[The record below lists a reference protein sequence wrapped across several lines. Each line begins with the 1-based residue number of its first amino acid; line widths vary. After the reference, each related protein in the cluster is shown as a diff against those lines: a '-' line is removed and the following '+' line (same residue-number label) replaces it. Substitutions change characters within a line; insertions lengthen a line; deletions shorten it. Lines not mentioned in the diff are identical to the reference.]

1 MPRFP
6 RFLLLFLT
14 FSLLLASCIPQ
25 TADRRPQADGGQPT
39 VSSPA
44 PTLTPSPA
52 PTFTPTPEPTPT
64 PIPLSPEFLSQF
76 EGTAY
81 TFQEGEILFSPS
93 AGGTSEGQ
101 TPAPSVIARV
111 ENGKFAFTVGG
122 KEVAVDP
129 ARVEILGKEWF
140 LNGEEEQVIGVKDES
155 GSWWQYEFDRQSGAW
170 VEKSLPEVSTDVM
183 HPTRL
188 EWNDMIGGRWAV
200 AVRQAIK
207 EGKIPTFDPSQLKN
221 VRFDLQD
228 DEWFEEYGM
237 RKAIPNLWAP
247 DYLDLRRPGSFP
259 IIYSAYGVMKVEGGK
274 IGILTEQI
282 AIDKNGDFVLFNL
295 YDSPEFIQYV
305 VTYGRR
311 NFDNAKTYFT
321 PIVELKE
328 ERCKNF
334 VIPKHMKQFCGKWVA
349 PFVSNIIKEM
359 VKRWVKNDE
368 GLGSKLIERLLMWA
382 GPISY

>member
-1 MPRFP
+1 MSRFP
-6 RFLLLFLT
+6 RFLILFLT
-14 FSLLLASCIPQ
+14 LSLLLASCGPQ
-25 TADRRPQADGGQPT
+25 TADRRPQADGGQTSTPSPT
-39 VSSPA
+39 FTLAPTSA
-44 PTLTPSPA
+44 PTLTP
-52 PTFTPTPEPTPT
+52 TPTPEPTPT

-101 TPAPSVIARV
+101 TPFPSVIARV

-140 LNGEEEQVIGVKDES
+140 LNGEEEQVIAVKDES

-188 EWNDMIGGRWAV
+188 EWNDIIGGRWAA

-207 EGKIPTFDPSQLKN
+207 EGKIPTFDPSQLKD
-221 VRFDLQD
+221 VRFYLQD
-228 DEWFEEYGM
+228 DKWFEKYGM
-237 RKAIPNLWAP
+237 RKAVPNLDAP

-259 IIYSAYGVMKVEGGK
+259 IIYSAYGVMEIDGEKV
-274 IGILTEQI
+274 GILTEQI
-282 AIDKNGDFVLFNL
+282 ATDKNGSFVLFNL
-295 YDSPEFIQYV
+295 FTRLDFIQYV

-311 NFDNAKTYFT
+311 DFDNVKTYLT
-321 PIVELKE
+321 PIVEAK
-328 ERCKNF
+328 
-334 VIPKHMKQFCGKWVA
+334 PKVCESWDTQKRLCEKWTA
-349 PFVSNIIKEM
+349 PFVSNIIRDT
-359 VKRWVKNDE
+359 VKKWVDGG
-368 GLGSKLIERLLMWA
+368 GLDSKLIERLLIWA
-382 GPISY
+382 GPTSYG

>member
-1 MPRFP
+1 MSRFT
-6 RFLLLFLT
+6 RTLSLILT
-14 FSLLLASCIPQ
+14 LSIFLASCRPQ
-25 TADRRPQADGGQPT
+25 TADRRPQVDGGQPT
-39 VSSPA
+39 VPSPA
-44 PTLTPSPA
+44 LVLSPSPA

-111 ENGKFAFTVGG
+111 ENGKFTFTVGG
-122 KEVAVDP
+122 KEVSVDP
-129 ARVEILGKEWF
+129 VRVEILGKEWF
-140 LNGEEEQVIGVKDES
+140 LNGEEEQIIAVKDES

-188 EWNDMIGGRWAV
+188 EWNDMIGGRWAA

-207 EGKIPTFDPSQLKN
+207 EGKIPTFDPSQLKD
-221 VRFDLQD
+221 VRFELDS
-228 DEWFEEYGM
+228 DEFFERYGM
-237 RKAIPNLWAP
+237 REVAPSLMWP

-259 IIYSAYGVMKVEGGK
+259 IIYSAYGVMQVDGDK

-282 AIDKNGDFVLFNL
+282 AIDKNGSFVLFNL
-295 YDSPEFIQYV
+295 FARLDHIQYV

-311 NFDNAKTYFT
+311 GFDNVKTYLT
-321 PIVELKE
+321 PIVEAKPKVCESWATRKRLCEKWAAS
-328 ERCKNF
+328 F
-334 VIPKHMKQFCGKWVA
+334 VPTIIRDTVRKWV
-349 PFVSNIIKEM
+349 
-359 VKRWVKNDE
+359 DGG
-368 GLGSKLIERLLMWA
+368 GLGSKLIERLLIWA
-382 GPISY
+382 GSVAY